1 MEVRL
6 EVPKDVL
13 VAAKIYEKY
22 AASELTKE
30 LAVHLFEK
38 EILSFG
44 KASRLAGM
52 PKWKFMSLL
61 ASQRVSLHY
70 TEDDFE
76 DDLVTLKRLSKDK
89 D

>member
-1 MEVRL
+1 MEVIL
-6 EVPKDVL
+6 EVPEDVL
-13 VAAKIYEKY
+13 VAAKIREKY

-44 KASRLAGM
+44 KASKLAKM
-52 PKWKFMSLL
+52 PKWEFMSLL
-61 ASQRVSLHY
+61 ANRRVPLHY

-76 DDLVTLKRLSKDK
+76 DDLVTLKRLNKDK